1 VDLINPKCIVKW
13 LMDRTGY
20 EIFKER
26 KICNMAIDKK
36 GNLSQFAADYVRQ
49 EILQGRF
56 KHKEKIVEQ
65 ELAEKLGMSR
75 GPVREALKILMHEGF
90 VEYEA
95 NKGCT
100 VTLLSPKEAY
110 EIFFLRGSLEKIA
123 LELCDGHLLKDCI
136 FLMEEALEGMICED
150 ELGEMPRLVSC
161 DELFHKQI
169 LKSGQME
176 RLIKLWESMSPMNG
190 AMFLTARNSRNN
202 SVMNELLK
210 EKYVVNG
217 PTSTYEIHKELLEV
231 IKMGDLEKSK
241 QALDNHYQATG
252 ERIYRIGMKMEN
264 KELFFS

>member
-1 VDLINPKCIVKW
+1 
-13 LMDRTGY
+13 
-20 EIFKER
+20 
-26 KICNMAIDKK
+26 
-36 GNLSQFAADYVRQ
+36 
-49 EILQGRF
+49 
-56 KHKEKIVEQ
+56 
-65 ELAEKLGMSR
+65 
-75 GPVREALKILMHEGF
+75 
-90 VEYEA
+90 
-95 NKGCT
+95 
-100 VTLLSPKEAY
+100 
-110 EIFFLRGSLEKIA
+110 
-123 LELCDGHLLKDCI
+123 
-136 FLMEEALEGMICED
+136 MEEALEGMICED
-150 ELGEMPRLVSC
+150 ELGDMPRLVSC

-202 SVMNELLK
+202 SAMNELLK

-252 ERIYRIGMKMEN
+252 ERIYRIGMKLEN